1 MKWSTLR
8 NLVSA
13 DIDSL
18 DAERFD
24 TLETVRYLRDEGYSW
39 EEVDGHLIKML
50 EQNDDNPN
58 PITAYFKG

>member
-8 NLVSA
+8 NLVSV

-24 TLETVRYLRDEGYSW
+24 MIETVKYLRDEGYSW
-39 EEVDGHLIKML
+39 EEVDEYLIKMI
-50 EQNDDNPN
+50 EQNDENPS